1 MAMQM
6 PGSGQRRSMMSEINV
21 TPMVDVMLVL
31 LVIFM
36 VTAPLLQEGI
46 KVNLPN
52 AEGKEIESDEKNIT
66 LTVDKEGLLYVTQ
79 HIKGEK
85 AVTNQVKSDDLETFL
100 SDIYKS
106 RVDKKIFVEADSKV
120 DYGDVVRA
128 IAKAKAAGAEQLG
141 LMTKPDLKPPI
152 KPGGK

>member
-6 PGSGQRRSMMSEINV
+6 PESGQRRSMMSEINV

-52 AEGKEIESDEKNIT
+52 ADGKEIESEEKNIT
-66 LTVDKEGLLYVTQ
+66 LSVDKNGTLFVTQ

-85 AVTNQVKSDDLETFL
+85 AVTNEVASGDLEAFL
-100 SDIYKS
+100 ADIYKN
-106 RVDKKIFVEADSKV
+106 RTDKKIFVEADSEV
-120 DYGDVVRA
+120 DYGEVVRA

-141 LMTKPDLKPPI
+141 LMTKPDVKPP
-152 KPGGK
+152 KKSGAK